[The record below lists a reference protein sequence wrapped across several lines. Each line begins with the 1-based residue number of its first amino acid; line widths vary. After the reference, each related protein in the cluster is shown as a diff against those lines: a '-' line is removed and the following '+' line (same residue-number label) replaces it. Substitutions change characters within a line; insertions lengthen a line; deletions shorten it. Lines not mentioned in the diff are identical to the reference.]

1 LVKFIPIGDRD
12 KELEMGNI
20 VGEKVIVNNRSD
32 NGRHWQ
38 SYPVGQKNN
47 DVYAFDKPGVVTYN
61 QVKRWQDL
69 CLGSSIFI
77 AVLPV
82 FVLCILAVKLDSKGP
97 AIFPQKRTG
106 KGGRKFRMYKF
117 RTMVVNATELKEQ
130 YQHLNTLTYPDF
142 KIPNDPRITRVGRFL
157 RKTSLDE
164 FPQLLNVL
172 KGDMSLVG
180 PRPTSFSSSTYA
192 LWQTARLGVTPG
204 ITGLWQVSGRA
215 NIDFDERNRLD
226 IEYIRNQSF
235 WYDIK
240 ILFRTLRCV
249 LKRDGAT

>member
-1 LVKFIPIGDRD
+1 
-12 KELEMGNI
+12 
-20 VGEKVIVNNRSD
+20 
-32 NGRHWQ
+32 
-38 SYPVGQKNN
+38 
-47 DVYAFDKPGVVTYN
+47 
-61 QVKRWQDL
+61 
-69 CLGSSIFI
+69 
-77 AVLPV
+77 
-82 FVLCILAVKLDSKGP
+82 
-97 AIFPQKRTG
+97 
-106 KGGRKFRMYKF
+106 
-117 RTMVVNATELKEQ
+117 
-130 YQHLNTLTYPDF
+130 LTYPDF

-164 FPQLLNVL
+164 FPQLLNVF

-180 PRPTSFSSSTYA
+180 PRPTSFCSSTYA

-240 ILFRTLRCV
+240 ILFRTFRCV

>member
-1 LVKFIPIGDRD
+1 MGDKD
-12 KELEMGNI
+12 KGLEMLSI
-20 VGEKVIVNNRSD
+20 VGEKVIVNNGSD
-32 NGRHWQ
+32 NRRHWQ
-38 SYPVGQKNN
+38 SYPVGQEYK
-47 DVYAFDKPGVVTYN
+47 DVNAFDKPAVVTYN
-61 QVKRWQDL
+61 QVKRWTDL
-69 CLGSSIFI
+69 YLGSSIFI

-82 FVLCILAVKLDSKGP
+82 LVLCIIAVKLDSKGP
-97 AIFPQKRTG
+97 VFFPQKRTG

-117 RTMVVNATELKEQ
+117 RTMVLTATEMKEQ

-164 FPQLLNVL
+164 FPQLLNVI

-180 PRPTSFSSSTYA
+180 PRPTSFCSSTYD

-240 ILFRTLRCV
+240 ILFRTFRCV

>member
-1 LVKFIPIGDRD
+1 M
-12 KELEMGNI
+12 E
-20 VGEKVIVNNRSD
+20 NRSFL
-32 NGRHWQ
+32 RAYSSEQ
-38 SYPVGQKNN
+38 RSYIV
-47 DVYAFDKPGVVTYN
+47 DDTPGVITYK
-61 QVKRWQDL
+61 QVKRWTDV
-69 CLGSSIFI
+69 CLGSIIFI
-77 AVLPV
+77 LALPV
-82 FVLCILAVKLDSKGP
+82 FVLCIIAIKLDSPGP
-97 AIFPQKRTG
+97 VFFLQNRTG
-106 KGGRKFRMYKF
+106 KGGPNFRMYKF
-117 RTMVVNATELKEQ
+117 RTMVVNAHELKEK
-130 YQHLNTLTYPDF
+130 YLHLNTLTYPDF

-180 PRPTSFSSSTYA
+180 PRPTSFSCSTYD

-226 IEYIRNQSF
+226 IEYIRKQSF

-240 ILFRTLRCV
+240 ILFRTFKCV
-249 LKRDGAT
+249 LERDGAT